1 MINKNIKKI
10 LFSDPKKLSLEEK
23 QKGFKVFAIFISI
36 FCLIF
41 LFLNYLSSPPKFEFH
56 DIFLITSISF
66 FVLILLTKVFREKSV
81 KIVSIIFLFIVIII
95 MINYSNLIVSAIG
108 WLALGGW
115 LIYFIEEMI
124 RLVKNS

>member
-1 MINKNIKKI
+1 MINKDIKKI

-23 QKGFKVFAIFISI
+23 QKGFKVLAIFISI
-36 FCLIF
+36 LCLTF
-41 LFLNYLSSPPKFEFH
+41 LFLNYFSSPPKLEFH
-56 DIFLITSISF
+56 DIFLITSFSF
-66 FVLILLTKVFREKSV
+66 FVLILLTRVFREKSV

-95 MINYSNLIVSAIG
+95 MISYSNLIVSAIG

-115 LIYFIEEMI
+115 LIYFMEEMI